1 MNSVI
6 VHYQEIALKGRNRPW
21 FVERLVNNLRDA
33 TRDLDIQQVRPLMG
47 RIELTLGS
55 ECEWSMVRE
64 RVSRVFGIANY
75 AQAGRTTRDVDEIA
89 AMVLGD
95 ETALLITTRG
105 SDIRLEGDLNVDN
118 SMDVFDIL
126 LLIDHILGY
135 VDHINPYLADINGDG
150 KVNIMDMIRLI
161 QRVMEW

>member
-1 MNSVI
+1 
-6 VHYQEIALKGRNRPW
+6 
-21 FVERLVNNLRDA
+21 
-33 TRDLDIQQVRPLMG
+33 
-47 RIELTLGS
+47 
-55 ECEWSMVRE
+55 
-64 RVSRVFGIANY
+64 
-75 AQAGRTTRDVDEIA
+75 
-89 AMVLGD
+89 MVLGD

-150 KVNIMDMIRLI
+150 MVNIMDMIRLI